1 MYIHTYIYT
10 YIHTLLHS
18 FPLGAL
24 LPHMK
29 IKTSSYKEKRKKKK
43 EKKLFTDKNINYKN
57 SLHFDDKKYHL
68 MIYEL
73 KYL

>member
-1 MYIHTYIYT
+1 MYIPTYLPT
-10 YIHTLLHS
+10 YLHTLLHS
-18 FPLGAL
+18 SPLGAPP
-24 LPHMK
+24 PHMK

-43 EKKLFTDKNINYKN
+43 KLVTDKNINYKN
-57 SLHFDDKKYHL
+57 SLHFDNKKYHL